1 MEQPPQIIVHGP
13 SDGPED
19 GANAGRRKFK
29 RKLPALREKE
39 RKLGE
44 SSEDM
49 CSCTTGSTAHGAF
62 QDRRGGQ
69 DLRSFGLASVRSPAG
84 RQRCALSW

>member
-1 MEQPPQIIVHGP
+1 MGLYFPFLHTELHSV
-13 SDGPED
+13 
-19 GANAGRRKFK
+19 AFAGMCTSSQ
-29 RKLPALREKE
+29 REGEKV
-39 RKLGE
+39 GE